1 MGQVFDL
8 PSVAPKQESKIS
20 RFCPKSGD
28 FGLCM
33 GTGIYPPARWQPR
46 RGLVNFARPRP
57 RRASRKRVGLD
68 RRTPKTTC
76 QASNGIEKPT
86 QHTVGTVVFYQPLT
100 YEQSKFNNRTDE
112 SANIMLAFID
122 MKTPCGKPWL
132 CDCKAAKKAA
142 EAVPLMCAEGASPPV
157 AARNDI
163 GKRVDLDDCSRAI

>member
-1 MGQVFDL
+1 MIAKPLQHGSQKSPDFI
-8 PSVAPKQESKIS
+8 QS
-20 RFCPKSGD
+20 RETSD
-28 FGLCM
+28 FAWELAYTRQLDGN
-33 GTGIYPPARWQPR
+33 PR

-76 QASNGIEKPT
+76 QASKGIEKPT

-100 YEQSKFNNRTDE
+100 YEQSKFNNQTDE

-132 CDCKAAKKAA
+132 CDCEAAKKAA
-142 EAVPLMCAEGASPPV
+142 EAVPLMCAEVASRPV